1 MVDAIDMLSQNDF
14 DQISI
19 PALGHVYDIDRKI
32 FHYLP
37 KRLNG
42 MVTRMWQQIVDKSDV
57 SGAFRG
63 KLTRYWLK
71 TGIFCI
77 NLDSLLLG
85 LEFTNYLET

>member
-63 KLTRYWLK
+63 KLTRYGLQTAAFWHK
-71 TGIFCI
+71 FGQ
-77 NLDSLLLG
+77 LLLG
-85 LEFTNYLET
+85 LEFTIYLET